1 MNLLFIYSTLMYSED
16 TLKINL
22 SKPILIFKIII
33 PESFLIIWKI
43 ELIFAIDN
51 YYLDYVI
58 LNNDK

>member
-1 MNLLFIYSTLMYSED
+1 MYSED